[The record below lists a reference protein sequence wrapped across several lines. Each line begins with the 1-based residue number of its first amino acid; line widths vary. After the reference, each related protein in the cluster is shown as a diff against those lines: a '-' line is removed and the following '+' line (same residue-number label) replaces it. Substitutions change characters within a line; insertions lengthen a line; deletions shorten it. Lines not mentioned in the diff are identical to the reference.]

1 MFNMEKTPEAAEVVF
16 AEQYQSAVKKLQ
28 SLDSRS
34 NERSGRTTAKT
45 KLGLGKPSMSTIASV
60 AAAGIASVSATSTVD
75 QVGMFSNI
83 NNR

>member
-16 AEQYQSAVKKLQ
+16 AEQFQSAVKKLQ

-34 NERSGRTTAKT
+34 NERSGSTSTKT
-45 KLGLGKPSMSTIASV
+45 KLGLGRPSMSTIASV

-75 QVGMFSNI
+75 QVCMLQNM
-83 NNR
+83 NN